1 MRKFFAVAMGSAVAL
16 LGFAGAANA
25 SATVDLIWIDVS
37 VTATNG
43 NVICLRPAKRN
54 CPQMGTTLSSV
65 AVTDNITLAVILT
78 AGPNGTLG
86 GGISVDYSAAVPKLS
101 VTGFQ
106 AMTTT
111 VPSFYLPLQLG
122 STSDTGVVI
131 DNINAAA
138 APILNLG
145 IGLPAGNTAYL
156 GTVSFHKD
164 QLINGTFEIFPGDF
178 GGTGGLLDG
187 NNGPIS
193 PIFNSAWLINVPEPG
208 LLLQLASGLL
218 GLAVLDKRR
227 RRAKGNA

>member
-1 MRKFFAVAMGSAVAL
+1 MGSAVAL

-43 NVICLRPAKRN
+43 SVICLRPAKRN
-54 CPQMGTTLSSV
+54 CPQLGTTLSSV

-86 GGISVDYSAAVPKLS
+86 GGVSVDYSDAIPVLS
-101 VTGFQ
+101 VSGFR

-111 VPSFYLPLQLG
+111 VPSFHLPLQFG
-122 STSDTGVVI
+122 SASDTGVVI
-131 DNINAAA
+131 GNINAAA

-164 QLINGTFEIFPGDF
+164 TLVNGTFEIAVD
-178 GGTGGLLDG
+178 TGGKDDGVLDG
-187 NNGPIS
+187 LGTDISASTTFNN
-193 PIFNSAWLINVPEPG
+193 AWLINVPEPG